1 MDANSWRPTAPGGEP
16 VMDTGDWRTQLQP
29 DSRQRIVNKIM
40 ETLKRHLPF
49 SGQEGLQE
57 LKKIAVRF
65 EEKIYTAA
73 TNQSDYLRKI
83 SLKMLTMETKS
94 QNTIPTGNGNKPLDP
109 GASHSMPPQV
119 HNQGQSLPISL
130 PTNQSQAHQQLSQ
143 NMQNI
148 KSSNG
153 VQSSAGLQS
162 AMPSVSGLTQTIS
175 NTVGQNANMQS
186 ISGVSQNPVEN
197 SMGQGIP
204 SNMFVNSQRQMPG
217 RQQVVPPQQ
226 QQQSQN
232 PQQYLYQQQI
242 QQQLLKQ
249 KLQQGNHPHSLV
261 QSHIHQQQ
269 QQNLLQPN
277 QLQSSQQSGLPTSTV
292 MQPSMMQTVSG
303 LQQNQPSSV
312 QQSTQPMHQQ
322 HPQSVLRQQQ
332 QQPQQSAGI
341 HQQQTPMMQ
350 QPLLPP
356 QQQLMGQQSITTN
369 MSQNQ
374 LIGQQNIVGDL
385 QQQQQQ
391 QRLLGQQNNLQNL
404 QQQQQL
410 MAQQNNLSSMHQ
422 QQLGSQSNVTGLQQ
436 QQLLGA
442 QQQQSNPLQ
451 HDLQLRLQA
460 SGSLLQQSNVIDQQ
474 RQLYQPQ
481 RALPET
487 SSTSLDS
494 TAETGHANGADWQEE
509 IYQKIKVMKE
519 TYLPEINEMYQRI
532 ATKLQQHDPL
542 PQQPKS
548 EQLEKL
554 KVFKVMLE
562 RLITF
567 LQVSKNNIT
576 PAFKEKLGFYEK
588 QIVGFLNPSRY
599 RKPIPNLQQGQPPQP
614 HIQPMQQPQSQVPQL
629 QSNENQLNP
638 QLQSMNMQGSVPKLQ
653 QNNMSSLLHNS
664 LSTLSGDST
673 SQSNMMNPTQPG
685 SNLDSGQGNALS
697 SLQQTPVGS
706 VQQNLVSIS
715 QPTNDNTLS
724 AQSGASMLQPN
735 IPLQSNSNMIQHQHL
750 KQQQQQQHEQQMIET
765 QQLKRL
771 QQHQN
776 LMQNQQMQQQQ
787 QLHQQAPSPIVHQPS
802 VAQALAPSLAIGTPG
817 ISASPLLADFTSPDG
832 AHGGALT
839 TVSGKS
845 NVTGQPLEYLIEAV
859 KSLSPKALSASVG
872 DIGSVVSM
880 IDRIAG
886 SAAGNGSRTAAGED
900 LVAMTGCHLLSFLS
914 FLFFTCFS
922 RDGNSRE

>member
-1 MDANSWRPTAPGGEP
+1 MDANNWRLTAPGGEP

-130 PTNQSQAHQQLSQ
+130 SSNQPQARQQLSQ
-143 NMQNI
+143 NMQNSM
-148 KSSNG
+148 SSNG

-162 AMPSVSGLTQTIS
+162 AMPSVSSLTQTIA

-186 ISGVSQNPVEN
+186 ISGVSQNPVGN
-197 SMGQGIP
+197 LMGQGIP

-226 QQQSQN
+226 QQLSQN

-269 QQNLLQPN
+269 QQQNLLQPN
-277 QLQSSQQSGLPTSTV
+277 QLQSGLQTSTV

-312 QQSTQPMHQQ
+312 QQSTQPMLQQ
-322 HPQSVLRQQQ
+322 HPQSVLRQQ

-356 QQQLMGQQSITTN
+356 QQQLMGQQSNTTN

-385 QQQQQQ
+385 QQQQ
-391 QRLLGQQNNLQNL
+391 LGQQNNLQNL
-404 QQQQQL
+404 QQQQL

-422 QQLGSQSNVTGLQQ
+422 QQLGPQSNVTGLQQ

-442 QQQQSNPLQ
+442 QP
-451 HDLQLRLQA
+451 A
-460 SGSLLQQSNVIDQQ
+460 
-474 RQLYQPQ
+474 
-481 RALPET
+481 
-487 SSTSLDS
+487 SLDS
-494 TAETGHANGADWQEE
+494 TAEIGHANGADWQE

-576 PAFKEKLGFYEK
+576 PNFKEKLGFYEK

-614 HIQPMQQPQSQVPQL
+614 RIQPMQQPQSPVPQL
-629 QSNENQLNP
+629 QSHENQLIP
-638 QLQSMNMQGSVPKLQ
+638 QLQSMNTQGSVPQ
-653 QNNMSSLLHNS
+653 
-664 LSTLSGDST
+664 
-673 SQSNMMNPTQPG
+673 
-685 SNLDSGQGNALS
+685 
-697 SLQQTPVGS
+697 
-706 VQQNLVSIS
+706 
-715 QPTNDNTLS
+715 
-724 AQSGASMLQPN
+724 MLQ
-735 IPLQSNSNMIQHQHL
+735 
-750 KQQQQQQHEQQMIET
+750 T

-771 QQHQN
+771 QQRQN
-776 LMQNQQMQQQQ
+776 LMQNQRMQQQQ
-787 QLHQQAPSPIVHQPS
+787 QLHQQAPSPMPGDSDKPVSGISSLLNTGNIVHQPS
-802 VAQALAPSLAIGTPG
+802 VAQALAPSLAIGTSG
-817 ISASPLLADFTSPDG
+817 ISASPLLAEFTSPDG

-845 NVTGQPLEYLIEAV
+845 NVTEQPLECLIKAV

-872 DIGSVVSM
+872 DIGSVASM

-886 SAAGNGSRTAAGED
+886 SAAGNGSRAAAGED

-914 FLFFTCFS
+914 FLFFSCFS
-922 RDGNSRE
+922 QEVNSRE

>member
-1 MDANSWRPTAPGGEP
+1 M
-16 VMDTGDWRTQLQP
+16 
-29 DSRQRIVNKIM
+29 
-40 ETLKRHLPF
+40 
-49 SGQEGLQE
+49 
-57 LKKIAVRF
+57 
-65 EEKIYTAA
+65 
-73 TNQSDYLRKI
+73 
-83 SLKMLTMETKS
+83 
-94 QNTIPTGNGNKPLDP
+94 
-109 GASHSMPPQV
+109 
-119 HNQGQSLPISL
+119 
-130 PTNQSQAHQQLSQ
+130 
-143 NMQNI
+143 
-148 KSSNG
+148 
-153 VQSSAGLQS
+153 
-162 AMPSVSGLTQTIS
+162 
-175 NTVGQNANMQS
+175 
-186 ISGVSQNPVEN
+186 
-197 SMGQGIP
+197 
-204 SNMFVNSQRQMPG
+204 
-217 RQQVVPPQQ
+217 
-226 QQQSQN
+226 
-232 PQQYLYQQQI
+232 
-242 QQQLLKQ
+242 
-249 KLQQGNHPHSLV
+249 
-261 QSHIHQQQ
+261 
-269 QQNLLQPN
+269 
-277 QLQSSQQSGLPTSTV
+277 QSSQQSGLPTSTV

-322 HPQSVLRQQQ
+322 HPQSVLRQQQQQ

-385 QQQQQQ
+385 QQQQQ

-487 SSTSLDS
+487 SS
-494 TAETGHANGADWQEE
+494 
-509 IYQKIKVMKE
+509 K
-519 TYLPEINEMYQRI
+519 
-532 ATKLQQHDPL
+532 
-542 PQQPKS
+542 
-548 EQLEKL
+548 QLEKL

-562 RLITF
+562 RLIAF

-576 PAFKEKLGFYEK
+576 PTFKEKLGFYEK

-599 RKPIPNLQQGQPPQP
+599 RKPIPNLQQGQLPQP
-614 HIQPMQQPQSQVPQL
+614 HIQPMQEPQSQV
-629 QSNENQLNP
+629 P
-638 QLQSMNMQGSVPKLQ
+638 QLQSMNMQGSVPKMQ

-673 SQSNMMNPTQPG
+673 SQSNMMNPIQPG

-706 VQQNLVSIS
+706 VQQNL
-715 QPTNDNTLS
+715 
-724 AQSGASMLQPN
+724 
-735 IPLQSNSNMIQHQHL
+735 SNSNMIQHQHL
-750 KQQQQQQHEQQMIET
+750 KQQQQQHEQQMLQT

-776 LMQNQQMQQQQ
+776 LMQNRQMQQQQ

-832 AHGGALT
+832 SHGSALT

-845 NVTGQPLEYLIEAV
+845 NVTEQPLEYLIEAV

-886 SAAGNGSRTAAGED
+886 SAAGPPQTKRTASMKPSQPMQVITRRLTSPRAPSTNQT
-900 LVAMTGCHLLSFLS
+900 ASI
-914 FLFFTCFS
+914 
-922 RDGNSRE
+922 

>member
-1 MDANSWRPTAPGGEP
+1 
-16 VMDTGDWRTQLQP
+16 MDTGDWRTQLQP

-57 LKKIAVRF
+57 LKKIAERF

-109 GASHSMPPQV
+109 GG
-119 HNQGQSLPISL
+119 N
-130 PTNQSQAHQQLSQ
+130 
-143 NMQNI
+143 
-148 KSSNG
+148 
-153 VQSSAGLQS
+153 
-162 AMPSVSGLTQTIS
+162 
-175 NTVGQNANMQS
+175 NA
-186 ISGVSQNPVEN
+186 
-197 SMGQGIP
+197 
-204 SNMFVNSQRQMPG
+204 
-217 RQQVVPPQQ
+217 
-226 QQQSQN
+226 
-232 PQQYLYQQQI
+232 
-242 QQQLLKQ
+242 
-249 KLQQGNHPHSLV
+249 
-261 QSHIHQQQ
+261 
-269 QQNLLQPN
+269 
-277 QLQSSQQSGLPTSTV
+277 

-312 QQSTQPMHQQ
+312 QQSTQPMLQQ

-332 QQPQQSAGI
+332 QPQQSADI

-356 QQQLMGQQSITTN
+356 QQQLMGQQSNTTN

-385 QQQQQQ
+385 QQQQQKQ

-404 QQQQQL
+404 QQQQQV

-422 QQLGSQSNVTGLQQ
+422 QQLGPQSNVTGLQQ
-436 QQLLGA
+436 QPLLGA
-442 QQQQSNPLQ
+442 QPVNSSMQSNQPCLHMLPQPKVTLQQQAQQSGSALLLNQGQQTRSQLPQQQLMAQIQSQPGQLQQQSNPSQ
-451 HDLQLRLQA
+451 HDLQRRLQA

-474 RQLYQPQ
+474 KQLYQPQ
-481 RALPET
+481 RARPET

-494 TAETGHANGADWQEE
+494 TEETGHANGADWQEE

-576 PAFKEKLGFYEK
+576 PTFKEKLGFYEK

-599 RKPIPNLQQGQPPQP
+599 RKPIPNLQQGQLPQP

-629 QSNENQLNP
+629 QSHENQLNP
-638 QLQSMNMQGSVPKLQ
+638 QLQSMNMLGSVPKMQ

-673 SQSNMMNPTQPG
+673 SQSNMMNPIQPG

-715 QPTNDNTLS
+715 QPTNVNTLS
-724 AQSGASMLQPN
+724 TQSGASMLQPN

-750 KQQQQQQHEQQMIET
+750 KQQHEQQMRQT

-771 QQHQN
+771 QQRQN

-787 QLHQQAPSPIVHQPS
+787 QLHQQAPSPMPGDSDKPVSGISSLLNTGNIVHQPS
-802 VAQALAPSLAIGTPG
+802 VAQALAPSLAIGTSG
-817 ISASPLLADFTSPDG
+817 ISASPLLAEFTSPDG

-845 NVTGQPLEYLIEAV
+845 NVTEQPLECLIKAV

-880 IDRIAG
+880 IDRLAG
-886 SAAGNGSRTAAGED
+886 SAAGNGSRAAAGED

-914 FLFFTCFS
+914 FLFFSCFS
-922 RDGNSRE
+922 QEVNSRE